1 MAAAPYSI
9 RLDDDLRKALER
21 EAEIEDRTA
30 AQLAVRAIRSM
41 LEAKASKRDALN
53 AALGTAVDEP
63 ADVAHQIL
71 AAVERG
77 QRRLQ
82 IGWPEKLFVR
92 INGVL
97 PAVVDR
103 ALARQLPQVQQHLG
117 TASIPCSAPE
127 NSS

>member
-53 AALGTAVDEP
+53 AALQRAEQGRFISSGAMNAWLESWDSEEERP
-63 ADVAHQIL
+63 APQPDIL
-71 AAVERG
+71 
-77 QRRLQ
+77 
-82 IGWPEKLFVR
+82 PD
-92 INGVL
+92 
-97 PAVVDR
+97 DR
-103 ALARQLPQVQQHLG
+103 
-117 TASIPCSAPE
+117 
-127 NSS
+127 